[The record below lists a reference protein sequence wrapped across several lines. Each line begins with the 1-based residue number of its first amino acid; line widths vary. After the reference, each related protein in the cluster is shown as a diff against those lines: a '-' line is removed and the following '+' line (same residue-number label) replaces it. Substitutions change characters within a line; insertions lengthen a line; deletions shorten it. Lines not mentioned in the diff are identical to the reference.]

1 MLVRRVILLV
11 VMASFA
17 LLALPCAPL
26 PSALAQSAPRLATLV
41 IDVWPEYDRPA
52 TVLVIYRGQFAP
64 GCADPATGQ
73 GSHPGLG
80 G

>member
-1 MLVRRVILLV
+1 MFVRRVILLA

-17 LLALPCAPL
+17 LLALACAPL
-26 PSALAQSAPRLATLV
+26 PPALAQSAPRLATLE

-64 GCADPATGQ
+64 G
-73 GSHPGLG
+73 
-80 G
+80 